1 MQIDITLEQ
10 ALQRATAPLRR
21 KMQHSVELL
30 RKAERLA
37 MHYDPQDGYFLAFS
51 GGKDSQALYHMAQL
65 AGVRFQAHMNLTS
78 VDPPEV
84 IRFVRQQYPDVQMTK
99 PKDSIY
105 NIAVQRQILPT
116 MRVRWCCAEYKETA
130 GAGRVTLIGIRH
142 QESSRRAK
150 RNEVE
155 ISSRKFSGDLDGLDE
170 YRAELKAKREKKR
183 SQQQDGVNITNA
195 TDEQTVGC
203 IHGKE
208 SLLISP
214 IIDWTERDVWEFLN
228 DVVRVAHCE
237 LYDQGWHRIGCINCP
252 MASAK
257 QKQIENERWPH
268 VKRNWIKAIMR
279 IRAGGISEQTY
290 LRNGGAETSIRRTFG
305 EPKAHSEQC
314 SGGGRNQQPVCRG
327 LHLVEHPSQPRANAQ
342 PGTATA
348 EGFAEQPAP
357 TSEYQGSGCSKSGTG
372 ILPPPKQGEQYFGT
386 SNPQYYITS
395 QQMRHFPNPS
405 DKNQHRPVGGFSDGS
420 SSVGLTE
427 EQEREIA
434 ENIYDWWISGKGYK
448 KWYAEK
454 FLQQKLDFE

>member
-10 ALQRATAPLRR
+10 ALQRATALLRR

-84 IRFVRQQYPDVQMTK
+84 IRFVHQQYPDVQLTK

-155 ISSRKFSGDLDGLDE
+155 ISSRKFSGTLDGLDE

-214 IIDWTERDVWEFLN
+214 IIDWTESDVWEFLN
-228 DVVRVAHCE
+228 NVVCVPHCE

-268 VKRNWIKAIMR
+268 VRRNWIKAIMR
-279 IRAGGISEQTY
+279 IRAGGGY
-290 LRNGGAETSIRRTFG
+290 LRANLPPKRGGRNSYQKDIWRAESPSGAVFGGGAETSSPFAEGYIWWNIPASLVPMPNRGQRLRKDSRSGKTRLPNTEAVDAGRAELESYPPQSGRAILRDRQSAILHHPNADAALPKHAASEPTPACGRVFG
-305 EPKAHSEQC
+305 KLL
-314 SGGGRNQQPVCRG
+314 VCRLDRG
-327 LHLVEHPSQPRANAQ
+327 ARTRNSREHLRLV
-342 PGTATA
+342 
-348 EGFAEQPAP
+348 
-357 TSEYQGSGCSKSGTG
+357 
-372 ILPPPKQGEQYFGT
+372 
-386 SNPQYYITS
+386 
-395 QQMRHFPNPS
+395 
-405 DKNQHRPVGGFSDGS
+405 DKRKELQAV
-420 SSVGLTE
+420 VC
-427 EQEREIA
+427 REIPSA
-434 ENIYDWWISGKGYK
+434 ET
-448 KWYAEK
+448 
-454 FLQQKLDFE
+454 